1 MKTFHKIETKVLK
14 FIILFGHVLEIVLAV
29 LIMIGLIISLKP
41 LVLEL
46 GDLGSG
52 MEEALPH
59 FLEAA
64 FNLVIGIEFVD
75 MLTKHSPGSAL
86 EVLLYAIVR
95 HMVLEGGTTRDM
107 IVGTGAILV
116 IFIIRKYF
124 FVKSFEEDFDGILGD
139 SHENGSD
146 FLGDAKAAAARLKK
160 GRKVRDRGGRRR
172 RHEKA
177 EAEVP
182 AEDIPVEGFEYVT
195 DDPEE
200 DVLEDE

>member
-14 FIILFGHVLEIVLAV
+14 FIILFGHVLETVLAI

-41 LVLEL
+41 LVLAMGEL
-46 GDLGSG
+46 GTG
-52 MEEALPH
+52 MEEVLPH

-95 HMVLEGGTTRDM
+95 HMVLEGGTTKDM
-107 IVGTGAILV
+107 IIGTGAILV

-139 SHENGSD
+139 THESGSD
-146 FLGDAKAAAARLKK
+146 IVGDAKAAAARLKK
-160 GRKVRDRGGRRR
+160 GRKGRDRGGRRR
-172 RHEKA
+172 RPERA
-177 EAEVP
+177 EAPNV
-182 AEDIPVEGFEYVT
+182 DIPVEGFEYVT
-195 DDPEE
+195 DDVEE
-200 DVLEDE
+200 EVLADE

>member
-14 FIILFGHVLEIVLAV
+14 FIILFGHILEIVLAV

-41 LVLEL
+41 LVLAMGE
-46 GDLGSG
+46 LGSG
-52 MEEALPH
+52 MEEVLPH

-95 HMVLEGGTTRDM
+95 HMVLEGGTTKDM
-107 IVGTGAILV
+107 IIGTGAILV

-139 SHENGSD
+139 NHEPGSD
-146 FLGDAKAAAARLKK
+146 ILKDAGKAAARLRK
-160 GRKVRDRGGRRR
+160 GRKGRDRGGRRR
-172 RHEKA
+172 RPERA
-177 EAEVP
+177 EAPE
-182 AEDIPVEGFEYVT
+182 EDIPVEGFEYVT
-195 DDPEE
+195 DDVEE
-200 DVLEDE
+200 EVLADE

>member
-14 FIILFGHVLEIVLAV
+14 CIILFGHVLETVLAI

-41 LVLEL
+41 LVLAMGEL
-46 GDLGSG
+46 GTG
-52 MEEALPH
+52 MEEVLPH
-59 FLEAA
+59 FLEVA

-95 HMVLEGGTTRDM
+95 HMVLEGGTTKDM
-107 IVGTGAILV
+107 IIGTGAILV

-139 SHENGSD
+139 THESGSD
-146 FLGDAKAAAARLKK
+146 IVGDAKAAAARLKK
-160 GRKVRDRGGRRR
+160 GRKGRDRGGRRR
-172 RHEKA
+172 RPERA
-177 EAEVP
+177 EAPNV
-182 AEDIPVEGFEYVT
+182 DIPVEGFEYVT
-195 DDPEE
+195 DDVEE
-200 DVLEDE
+200 EVLADE

>member
-14 FIILFGHVLEIVLAV
+14 FIILFGHVLETVLAI

-41 LVLEL
+41 LVLAMGE
-46 GDLGSG
+46 LGSG
-52 MEEALPH
+52 MEEVLPH

-95 HMVLEGGTTRDM
+95 HMVLEGGTTKDM
-107 IVGTGAILV
+107 IIGTGAILV

-139 SHENGSD
+139 SHEPGSD
-146 FLGDAKAAAARLKK
+146 ILKDAGKAAARIRKSRK
-160 GRKVRDRGGRRR
+160 SHEGRPRRR
-172 RHEKA
+172 RPERT
-177 EAEVP
+177 EAPE
-182 AEDIPVEGFEYVT
+182 EDIPVEGFEYVT
-195 DDPEE
+195 DDVEE
-200 DVLEDE
+200 EVLADE

>member
-14 FIILFGHVLEIVLAV
+14 CIILFGHVLETVLAI

-41 LVLEL
+41 LVLAMGEL
-46 GDLGSG
+46 GTG
-52 MEEALPH
+52 MEEVLPH

-95 HMVLEGGTTRDM
+95 HMVLEGGTTKDM
-107 IVGTGAILV
+107 IIGTGAILV

-139 SHENGSD
+139 THESGSD
-146 FLGDAKAAAARLKK
+146 IVGDAKAAAARLKK
-160 GRKVRDRGGRRR
+160 GRKGRDRGGRRR
-172 RHEKA
+172 RPERA
-177 EAEVP
+177 EAPNV
-182 AEDIPVEGFEYVT
+182 DIPVEGFEYVT
-195 DDPEE
+195 DDVEE
-200 DVLEDE
+200 EVLADE

>member
-14 FIILFGHVLEIVLAV
+14 FIILFGHVLETVLAI

-41 LVLEL
+41 LVLTMGE
-46 GDLGSG
+46 LGSG
-52 MEEALPH
+52 MEEVLPH

-95 HMVLEGGTTRDM
+95 HMVLEGGTTKDM
-107 IVGTGAILV
+107 IIGTGAILV

-139 SHENGSD
+139 NHESGSD
-146 FLGDAKAAAARLKK
+146 IVGDAKAAAARLKK
-160 GRKVRDRGGRRR
+160 GRKGRDRGGRRR
-172 RHEKA
+172 RPERA
-177 EAEVP
+177 EAPNV
-182 AEDIPVEGFEYVT
+182 DIPVEGFEYVT
-195 DDPEE
+195 DDVEE
-200 DVLEDE
+200 EVLADE

>member
-14 FIILFGHVLEIVLAV
+14 FIILFGHVLETVLAV

-41 LVLEL
+41 LVLTMGE
-46 GDLGSG
+46 LGSG
-52 MEEALPH
+52 MEEVLPH

-95 HMVLEGGTTRDM
+95 HMVLEGGTTKDM
-107 IVGTGAILV
+107 IIGTGAILV

-139 SHENGSD
+139 NHESGSSIVD
-146 FLGDAKAAAARLKK
+146 DARAAAARFKK
-160 GRKVRDRGGRRR
+160 SRKSRDRGGRRR
-172 RHEKA
+172 RPERA
-177 EAEVP
+177 EAPNV
-182 AEDIPVEGFEYVT
+182 DIPVEGFEYVT
-195 DDPEE
+195 DDEE
-200 DVLEDE
+200 EEVLADE